1 MNNLMLFEGNEVE
14 IFEYKGKIL
23 FNPKHVAECLD
34 ITDVKSSIRNFSNT
48 QKIKITNKDLEV
60 HSMHIRKLN
69 NAGETFLTE
78 AGVYKLIFKSR
89 KESAERF
96 QDWVTDEVLP
106 TLRKTGTYSLSN
118 NLPIEV
124 NQMLNCI
131 NEQQNQIDQL
141 IESTKE
147 QQHQINEIKQLVG
160 IRAKQ
165 TFNYSQLIKNH
176 LGIDVINED
185 YRIIKEIFFV
195 DRQISKWEDLSF
207 EVAHVKRLKEICEQ
221 YKPPNQISF
230 FDN

>member
-14 IFEYKGKIL
+14 VFEYKGKIL
-23 FNPKHVAECLD
+23 FNPKHVAKCLD
-34 ITDVKSSIRNFSNT
+34 IKNVNDAMTNFNEK
-48 QKIKITNKDLEV
+48 QKIKLRNSDIANTD
-60 HSMHIRKLN
+60 IRKLN
-69 NAGETFLTE
+69 NAGENFITE
-78 AGVYKLIFKSR
+78 SGVYKLIFKSR

-185 YRIIKEIFFV
+185 YRIIKEMFFV

-221 YKPPNQISF
+221 YKPLNQISF

>member
-1 MNNLMLFEGNEVE
+1 MNNLMLFEGNEIGIIIGE
-14 IFEYKGKIL
+14 NGEPLFELYSTGMALGHVKIAKGKPYPRKDRIDI
-23 FNPKHVAECLD
+23 NIKNAE
-34 ITDVKSSIRNFSNT
+34 ISTV
-48 QKIKITNKDLEV
+48 V
-60 HSMHIRKLN
+60 HD
-69 NAGETFLTE
+69 GQQYLTE
-78 AGVYKLIFKSR
+78 EQLYDFMLEARTEKCKPFR
-89 KESAERF
+89 K
-96 QDWVTDEVLP
+96 WVTSEVLP

-185 YRIIKEIFFV
+185 YRIIKEMFFV

>member
-1 MNNLMLFEGNEVE
+1 MNDLMLFEGNEVE
-14 IFEYKGKIL
+14 VFEYKGKIL

-34 ITDVKSSIRNFSNT
+34 IKDVKSSIRNFSNT

-60 HSMHIRKLN
+60 HSMRIRKLN

-131 NEQQNQIDQL
+131 NEQQNQIYQL

-185 YRIIKEIFFV
+185 YRIIKEMFFV